1 MDLNIAGQY
10 KYITKEQERI
20 KKMIEKNDQ
29 RLEFLGKQL
38 QHTNDIQIARKQ
50 IKKKEL
56 ISQEELFNELGL

>member
-29 RLEFLGKQL
+29 RLELLGKQL
-38 QHTNDIQIARKQ
+38 RHANDIQIARKQ